1 MPEKESY
8 MKKDVLEIMDF
19 ATEIRK
25 TTMEM
30 IAGIGKG
37 HAGGS
42 LSLADLMAVLYGG
55 VMNIDPKDCRKKD
68 RDRLVLSKGHAGP
81 ALYATLALKGY
92 FPMDWVQTLNQPGTN
107 LPSHC
112 DRQKTP
118 GIDMTTGS
126 LGQGLSAAV
135 GMALAARLDGL
146 SSSIYCVIG
155 DGESQEGQIWEAGMY
170 AAQMKLG
177 NLITFLD
184 SNGLQID
191 GPTAQV
197 NDLNPAEEKW
207 SAFGWNVQTVNGH
220 DVNEIYDAVM
230 RAKGNKNSPNMII
243 LKTVKGK
250 GWFRIAGKPESHSLL
265 VTQDDLKEIFLE
277 LDKEKEEYHAR

>member
-1 MPEKESY
+1 MRE
-8 MKKDVLEIMDF
+8 DILEIKDF

-25 TTMEM
+25 TTVKM

-37 HAGGS
+37 HVGGA
-42 LSLADLMAVLYGG
+42 LSLAELLAVLYGK
-55 VMNIDPKDCRKKD
+55 VMNIDPADCQKQD

-81 ALYATLALKGY
+81 VLYSTLALKGY
-92 FPMDWVQTLNQPGTN
+92 FPMEWVQTLNQPGTR

-112 DRQKTP
+112 DRLKTP

-135 GMALAARLDGL
+135 GMALAARLDQNPAVT
-146 SSSIYCVIG
+146 YCIIG
-155 DGESQEGQIWEAGMY
+155 DGESQEGQIWEASMY

-184 SNGLQID
+184 DNGLQID
-191 GPTAQV
+191 GFTSRI
-197 NDLNPAEEKW
+197 NGLDPAKEKW
-207 SAFGWNVQTVNGH
+207 RAFGWNVQAVDGH
-220 DVNEIYDAVM
+220 DVEAILEAIEKA
-230 RAKGNKNSPNMII
+230 RKNTDMPNMIV

-250 GWFRIAGKPESHSLL
+250 GWPRIEGKPESHSLA
-265 VTQDDLKEIFLE
+265 VTQEDLEEILSG
-277 LDKEKEEYHAR
+277 LDREKEEYHAR

>member
-1 MPEKESY
+1 MRE
-8 MKKDVLEIMDF
+8 DVLAIKDF

-37 HAGGS
+37 HVGGA
-42 LSLADLMAVLYGG
+42 LSLAEVLAVLYGK
-55 VMNIDPKDCRKKD
+55 VMNIDPADCGKTD

-81 ALYATLALKGY
+81 VLYSTLALKGY
-92 FPMDWVQTLNQPGTN
+92 FPMDWVRTLNQPGTR

-112 DRQKTP
+112 DRQRTP
-118 GIDMTTGS
+118 GIDMTAGS

-135 GMALAARLDGL
+135 GMALAARLDQL
-146 SSSIYCVIG
+146 PSFVYCIIG

-184 SNGLQID
+184 DNGLQID
-191 GPTAQV
+191 GFTSQV
-197 NDLNPAEEKW
+197 NALEPAEEKW
-207 SAFGWNVQTVNGH
+207 KAFGWNVQSVDGH
-220 DVNEIYDAVM
+220 DVEAIESAIG
-230 RAKGNKNSPNMII
+230 RAKENNTSPNMIVM
-243 LKTVKGK
+243 KTVKGK
-250 GWFRIAGKPESHSLL
+250 GWPRIEGRPESHSLA
-265 VTQDDLKEIFLE
+265 VTKEDLNEILLE
-277 LDKEKEEYHAR
+277 LDREKEEYHVE

>member
-1 MPEKESY
+1 
-8 MKKDVLEIMDF
+8 
-19 ATEIRK
+19 
-25 TTMEM
+25 
-30 IAGIGKG
+30 
-37 HAGGS
+37 
-42 LSLADLMAVLYGG
+42 
-55 VMNIDPKDCRKKD
+55 
-68 RDRLVLSKGHAGP
+68 
-81 ALYATLALKGY
+81 
-92 FPMDWVQTLNQPGTN
+92 
-107 LPSHC
+107 
-112 DRQKTP
+112 
-118 GIDMTTGS
+118 
-126 LGQGLSAAV
+126 
-135 GMALAARLDGL
+135 
-146 SSSIYCVIG
+146 
-155 DGESQEGQIWEAGMY
+155 MY

-191 GPTAQV
+191 GSTAQV

-230 RAKGNKNSPNMII
+230 SAKENKNSPNMII